1 MQICHI
7 IENPKKWDI
16 VNIIE
21 IKHTWYLNIGEVSG
35 TQLFCFG
42 YLFETQPNKTRWEG
56 KIVNEFF
63 FVHQPSRVWM
73 GFKLATK
80 EKKLNAKYFTNIG
93 FLTKGASVKAGGW
106 GWYYIRIFAG
116 VPCLSA
122 DFRCCYCYQQII
134 HNQLWRIGF
143 CQSHLDQS
151 QYPRNLIISAVES
164 VIQAKFSVEKI
175 RKVVLSLVS

>member
-1 MQICHI
+1 MGNCDRQSCKVFASAATAATGEVICNYLYSRILHLEMHTYLFFFVKIHKQDTYMQICHI

-63 FVHQPSRVWM
+63 SS
-73 GFKLATK
+73 
-80 EKKLNAKYFTNIG
+80 TNLVV
-93 FLTKGASVKAGGW
+93 FGW
-106 GWYYIRIFAG
+106 
-116 VPCLSA
+116 
-122 DFRCCYCYQQII
+122 
-134 HNQLWRIGF
+134 
-143 CQSHLDQS
+143 
-151 QYPRNLIISAVES
+151 
-164 VIQAKFSVEKI
+164 
-175 RKVVLSLVS
+175 VSN

>member
-1 MQICHI
+1 M
-7 IENPKKWDI
+7 
-16 VNIIE
+16 
-21 IKHTWYLNIGEVSG
+21 Y
-35 TQLFCFG
+35 
-42 YLFETQPNKTRWEG
+42 
-56 KIVNEFF
+56 EFF

-134 HNQLWRIGF
+134 HNQLI
-143 CQSHLDQS
+143 
-151 QYPRNLIISAVES
+151 
-164 VIQAKFSVEKI
+164 
-175 RKVVLSLVS
+175 